1 LQRGAIIL
9 IQARAIILI
18 QARAIILIQARAII
32 LIQAREIILIQAR
45 EIILIQARSNSV
57 KHLDTGRWLSKY
69 LIQESSHTAT
79 VMIYLTAEITPLIG
93 CVKYLQ
99 ILTYSAN
106 KEKE

>member
-32 LIQAREIILIQAR
+32 LIQARAIILIQAR
-45 EIILIQARSNSV
+45 AIILIQARSNSA

-69 LIQESSHTAT
+69 FIQESSHPAT
-79 VMIYLTAEITPLIG
+79 DAYATSRCLE
-93 CVKYLQ
+93 
-99 ILTYSAN
+99 
-106 KEKE
+106 